1 MGTIHAVKK
10 PNPMKRIP
18 SLAIA
23 ILGLAGG
30 LSSAANLMLDFGPTE
45 VGSDY
50 QTLSPGHNSGT
61 VPTGQVKWNQ
71 INSMTPP
78 SLFYGDGT
86 ATSGITL
93 TMGQESTPGN
103 NTIDFSTAITNQA
116 LAGSGGGTAGRQ
128 NLLTTGSIYG
138 NNSSSTAVSRDGFFG
153 GGTGSVGSAVGL
165 RLDGLAS
172 GRYLIYVMA
181 RNTNSNA
188 NPGAAMNV
196 YANTAEI
203 AGESGGTFD
212 FSGLSAFSQSN
223 ITYATSGYTDQYTHF
238 VNGGNYVVIDITIE
252 NNASLFLAVDG
263 TGSEN
268 RGFLNMVQIV
278 QIPEPG
284 SAFLGAAGFL
294 LFLRRRR

>member
-1 MGTIHAVKK
+1 
-10 PNPMKRIP
+10 MKRIP

-23 ILGLAGG
+23 VLGLAGG
-30 LSSAANLMLDFGPTE
+30 LSSAANLMLDFGPAE

-61 VPTGQVKWNQ
+61 VPTGEVKWNQ
-71 INSMTPP
+71 ISSMTPP

-103 NTIDFSTAITNQA
+103 NSVDFSTAITNLA

-153 GGTGSVGSAVGL
+153 GGSGSVGSAVGL

-196 YANTAEI
+196 YANT
-203 AGESGGTFD
+203 GESSETFD
-212 FSGLSAFSQSN
+212 FSSLSAFSQSN
-223 ITYATSGYTDQYTHF
+223 ITYATSGYTDQYTRF

-252 NNASLFLAVDG
+252 DNASLFLAVDG

-278 QIPEPG
+278 QIPEPA

-294 LFLRRRR
+294 LFFRRRR

>member
-1 MGTIHAVKK
+1 
-10 PNPMKRIP
+10 MKRIP

-23 ILGLAGG
+23 VLGLAGG
-30 LSSAANLMLDFGPTE
+30 LSSAANLMLDFGPAE

-61 VPTGQVKWNQ
+61 VPTGEVKWNQ
-71 INSMTPP
+71 ISSMTPP

-103 NTIDFSTAITNQA
+103 NSVDFSTAITNLA

-153 GGTGSVGSAVGL
+153 GGSGSVGSAVGL

-196 YANTAEI
+196 YANT
-203 AGESGGTFD
+203 GESSETFD
-212 FSGLSAFSQSN
+212 FSSLSAFSQSN
-223 ITYATSGYTDQYTHF
+223 ITYATSGYTDQYTRF

-252 NNASLFLAVDG
+252 DNASLFLAVDG

-278 QIPEPG
+278 QIPEPA

-294 LFLRRRR
+294 LFFRHRR

>member
-1 MGTIHAVKK
+1 
-10 PNPMKRIP
+10 MKSIP

-23 ILGLAGG
+23 VLGLAGG
-30 LSSAANLMLDFGPTE
+30 LSSAANLMLDFGPTA

-61 VPTGQVKWNQ
+61 VPTGQVTWNQ
-71 INSMTPP
+71 ISSMIPP

-103 NTIDFSTAITNQA
+103 NSVDFSTAITNLA

-153 GGTGSVGSAVGL
+153 GGSGSVGSAVGL

-196 YANTAEI
+196 YANT
-203 AGESGGTFD
+203 GESSETFD
-212 FSGLSAFSQSN
+212 FSSLSAFSQSN

-238 VNGGNYVVIDITIE
+238 VNGGNYVVIDIMIAD
-252 NNASLFLAVDG
+252 NDSLFLAVDG

-278 QIPEPG
+278 QIPEPA

-294 LFLRRRR
+294 LFFRRRR

>member
-1 MGTIHAVKK
+1 
-10 PNPMKRIP
+10 MKRIP

-23 ILGLAGG
+23 VLGLAGG
-30 LSSAANLMLDFGPTE
+30 LSSAANLMLDFGPTA

-61 VPTGQVKWNQ
+61 VPTSQVTWNQ
-71 INSMTPP
+71 ISSTTPP

-86 ATSGITL
+86 AAAALTL
-93 TMGQESTPGN
+93 TMGQESTPGS
-103 NTIDFSTAITNQA
+103 NTVDFFTPITNQA
-116 LAGSGGGTAGRQ
+116 LAGTGGGTAGRQ

-165 RLDGLAS
+165 RVDGLAS
-172 GRYLIYVMA
+172 GQYLIYVMA

-188 NPGAAMNV
+188 SPGAAMNI
-196 YANTAEI
+196 YANTAEVS
-203 AGESGGTFD
+203 GESGGSFD
-212 FSGLSAFSQSN
+212 FSSLSAFSQSN

-238 VNGGNYVVIDITIE
+238 VNGGNYVVIDITIAD
-252 NNASLFLAVDG
+252 NTSLFLAVDG

-278 QIPEPG
+278 QVPEPA

-294 LFLRRRR
+294 LFLRRRK

>member
-1 MGTIHAVKK
+1 
-10 PNPMKRIP
+10 MKSIP

-23 ILGLAGG
+23 VLGLAGG

-71 INSMTPP
+71 ISSMTPP

-103 NTIDFSTAITNQA
+103 NSVDFSTAITNLA

-153 GGTGSVGSAVGL
+153 GGSGSVGSAVGL

-196 YANTAEI
+196 YANT
-203 AGESGGTFD
+203 GESSETFD
-212 FSGLSAFSQSN
+212 FSSLSAFSQSN
-223 ITYATSGYTDQYTHF
+223 ITYATSGYTDQYTRF
-238 VNGGNYVVIDITIE
+238 VNGGNYVVIDIMIE
-252 NNASLFLAVDG
+252 DNASLFLAVDG

-278 QIPEPG
+278 QIPEPA

-294 LFLRRRR
+294 LFFRHRR

>member
-1 MGTIHAVKK
+1 MKK
-10 PNPMKRIP
+10 IP

-23 ILGLAGG
+23 VLGLAGG
-30 LSSAANLMLDFGPTE
+30 LSSGANLMLDFGPTA

-50 QTLSPGHNSGT
+50 LTLSPGHNAGMVST
-61 VPTGQVKWNQ
+61 DQVTWNQ
-71 INSMTPP
+71 IASMTPP
-78 SLFYGDGT
+78 TLFYANGAT
-86 ATSGITL
+86 ASGVSL
-93 TMGQESTPGN
+93 AMGQESTPGN
-103 NTIDFSTAITNQA
+103 NVVDFSSAIANLG

-138 NNSSSTAVSRDGFFG
+138 NNSTSTAVGRDGFFG
-153 GGTGSVGSAVGL
+153 GGSGSVGSAVGL
-165 RLDGLAS
+165 RVDGLAA
-172 GRYLIYVMA
+172 GQYLIYVMA

-203 AGESGGTFD
+203 SGESGGTFD

-223 ITYATSGYTDQYTHF
+223 VTYANSGYTDQYTHF
-238 VNGGNYVVIDITIE
+238 VNGGNYVVIDITIADD
-252 NNASLFLAVDG
+252 ASLFLAIDG

-278 QIPEPG
+278 QVPEPA
-284 SAFLGAAGFL
+284 SAFLAATGFI